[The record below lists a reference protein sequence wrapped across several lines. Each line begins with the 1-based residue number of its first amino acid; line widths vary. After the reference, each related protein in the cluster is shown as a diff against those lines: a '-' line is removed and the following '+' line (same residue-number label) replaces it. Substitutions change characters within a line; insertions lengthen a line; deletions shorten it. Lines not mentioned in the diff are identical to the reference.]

1 MGDTPFAMSF
11 DEIKAQAE
19 ANMQA
24 DKGGTAAPQPAA
36 AASTAAQPTA
46 QKSFRDMV
54 EEAERELAGEGEK
67 TTKEAP
73 ASTPAATAEA
83 AESAIPGNISFD
95 ELYAQAGSASTPT
108 ETGST
113 SAAGS
118 MSFDDLVKQAN
129 EGTTQQAVQPE
140 PVKETS
146 EPVSQPQPA
155 ATPNSFDALMADA
168 LAQTKAEE
176 TENAGTAT
184 GISFDNIIAQMETAN
199 KPTPMTENAM
209 NPPVETPTEAPV
221 ETPVE
226 AKTEAPVEAK
236 TETPI
241 ETPVETPIE
250 AKTEAPVETPI
261 ETPVEAK
268 TEAPAETPVEAKI
281 EAKKTGKKSGAKKDK
296 KAEEPKEP
304 LPDTTNEYRVDVLG
318 EGDPKASK
326 DQNKESADVQPISF
340 DTLFTNEE
348 IAAFRAD
355 IRAFVRKEFKAA
367 MVDVVKELLTN
378 FSE

>member
-24 DKGGTAAPQPAA
+24 DKGGAAAPQPAA
-36 AASTAAQPTA
+36 AASTAAQPTT

-54 EEAERELAGEGEK
+54 EEAERELAGDGEK
-67 TTKEAP
+67 AAKEAP

-95 ELYAQAGSASTPT
+95 ELYAQAGSTTAAPAETEKTP
-108 ETGST
+108 
-113 SAAGS
+113 AAGS
-118 MSFDDLVKQAN
+118 LSFDDLVKQAN

-168 LAQTKAEE
+168 LAQTKAEG

-184 GISFDNIIAQMETAN
+184 GISFDNVIAQMEAAN

-226 AKTEAPVEAK
+226 AKTEAPAETPAEAK
-236 TETPI
+236 T
-241 ETPVETPIE
+241 
-250 AKTEAPVETPI
+250 
-261 ETPVEAK
+261 
-268 TEAPAETPVEAKI
+268 

-355 IRAFVRKEFKAA
+355 IRTFVRKEFKAA